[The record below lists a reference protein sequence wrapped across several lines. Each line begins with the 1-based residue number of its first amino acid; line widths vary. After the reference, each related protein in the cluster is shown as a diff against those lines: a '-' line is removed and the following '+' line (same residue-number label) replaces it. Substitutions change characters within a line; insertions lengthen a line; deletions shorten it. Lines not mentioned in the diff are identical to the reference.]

1 MTTIAEYRGSKELL
15 ANLTLRE
22 LRSKYKRSFLGWT
35 WSLVNPL
42 VNTLVYT
49 VVFLDFFGAHAVK
62 GSPSGLTIYS
72 LYLLCA
78 MLPFNYVQSTVMGS
92 IGSLIGNGNLIK
104 KTYFPRDL
112 LPAATTLSNLVSH
125 GIEMGLLTVIL
136 VIFGQWRVLPFLPI
150 VLLLMV
156 VTAVFA
162 CGMALMFSIINV
174 YFRDVEHFMAI
185 FFLLWFYG
193 TPIIYPL
200 TQPQLARHPG
210 VIDLLKINPMTD
222 MSLAFRAVMYDG
234 TWPPLWSTV
243 YFVASAVVMFA
254 IGYKVFAR
262 MEGRLAEEL

>member
-136 VIFGQWRVLPFLPI
+136 VVFGQWRVLPFLPI
-150 VLLLMV
+150 VVLLMAV
-156 VTAVFA
+156 NAVFA

-200 TQPQLARHPG
+200 GQIGHHPL
-210 VIDLLKINPMTD
+210 ILTILKINPMTD
-222 MSLAFRAVMYDG
+222 MSTAFRAVMYNG
-234 TWPPLWSTV
+234 TLPPLLPTA